1 MSAQLPQGLSSAE
14 ATLRQQQYGPNAL
27 PEVEPESFALKLLR
41 QFKNPL
47 IYILLFA
54 LGFGVVIWM
63 MEGMSG
69 LPLEPMTILF
79 ILLANAGLGVWQEA
93 KSDAALNRLMELA
106 APKSWVLRDE
116 KLLSLPSRNLVPGDI
131 VRVEAGER
139 VPADG
144 IVVRSENLLVDES
157 MLTGES
163 VPVEKGDEDMLYS
176 GTLAVRGR
184 SYIQVEG
191 IGTQS
196 SMGELAS
203 LLGDIKDQKTPL
215 EKRMTH
221 FGNWVAGFVLSIAVL
236 ILVVGAF
243 TQGASQFAHVFIFA
257 VALAV
262 AAVPESLPAVLT
274 LALALGVERM
284 AKRKAVV
291 RRLSAVEAL
300 GSVTVIAT
308 DKTGTLTENKMTVRK
323 VDTLEYDT
331 LLRGMVLANDAEL
344 HSDAGD
350 PLELGLLS
358 YVRDQAR
365 EQGQSPE
372 ELKARYPRV
381 SSQPFDS
388 RWKYMRVTVES
399 PEGPLSYLKGAP
411 EVILSLCRLSVSEK
425 TDIEA
430 RIESY
435 AREGYRALAFAYRLD
450 YELVGGKEATD
461 EDDSSLIWLGLALFW
476 DPPREEI
483 PGAIANALQA
493 GIRVMM
499 ITGDHP
505 ETAKAIAHTVGIE
518 GEDVITGKMLDD
530 MDEQQ
535 LRETV
540 CQTNIYARV
549 SPENKLKIVDA
560 LKAKNEVVAMTG
572 DGINDAPALKTAD
585 VGIAMG
591 IRGSDVSREVADL
604 ILMDDNF
611 ATIIAAVEEGR
622 SIYENIQ
629 KFIRTLFSTN
639 LSEVVLIAV
648 GAMIVFAMTQSG
660 ETLLLPLTAVQ
671 ILWIN
676 LLTDSLPA
684 LALSVDKNP
693 GVLKMKPRSA
703 SAPLLDSGS
712 LKFIV
717 WVGLLGGIAALSLLT
732 VLPLLDFDKGF
743 TQTLVFCFIVLVQ
756 LSFVLPARK
765 VHFPPVFNRWVLA
778 ALVIGLLAQ
787 TAAIV
792 FPPLRTLL
800 LVEQPSRDL
809 LFILLLSVPSCWFI
823 ANRYSI
829 WLSRKGN
836 NHHAAGSGSD
846 SDSDSDSGAKALASG
861 K

>member
-1 MSAQLPQGLSSAE
+1 MSAQPPQGLSSQE
-14 ATLRQQQYGPNAL
+14 ATLRHQQYGPNAL
-27 PEVEPESFALKLLR
+27 PEVKAESFVTKLLR

-54 LGFGVVIWM
+54 MAFGVVVWV
-63 MEGMSG
+63 MEGMKG
-69 LPLEPMTILF
+69 LPLESMTILL

-106 APKSWVLRDE
+106 APKSWVIRDG
-116 KLLSLPSRNLVPGDI
+116 KLVSLPSRTLVSGDL
-131 VRVEAGER
+131 VRVEVGER

-144 IVVRSENLLVDES
+144 AVTNAENLLVDES

-163 VPVEKGDEDMLYS
+163 VPVDKGDQDTLYS
-176 GTLAVRGR
+176 GTLVVRGR
-184 SYIQVEG
+184 SYIQVGG
-191 IGTQS
+191 IGAQS
-196 SMGELAS
+196 SMGQLAT
-203 LLGDIKDQKTPL
+203 LLEDISDQQTPL
-215 EKRMTH
+215 EKRMGH
-221 FGNWVAGFVLSIAVL
+221 FGNWVAGFVLAIAAV
-236 ILVVGAF
+236 ILVAGVF
-243 TQGASQFAHVFIFA
+243 TQGAAQFSHVFIFA

-284 AKRKAVV
+284 AKRQAVV
-291 RRLSAVEAL
+291 RRLAAVEAL

-308 DKTGTLTENKMTVRK
+308 DKTGTLTENKMTVKK
-323 VDTLEYDT
+323 VDTLEQNT
-331 LLRGMVLANDAEL
+331 LIRAMVLANDAEL
-344 HSDAGD
+344 NSEAGD
-350 PLELGLLS
+350 PLEQGLLN
-358 YVRDQAR
+358 YVR

-372 ELKARYPRV
+372 DIKSLYPKV
-381 SSQPFDS
+381 SSKPFDS
-388 RWKYMRVTVES
+388 RWKYMRVTVEDS
-399 PEGPLSYLKGAP
+399 GRRLSYFKGAP
-411 EVILSLCRLSVSEK
+411 EIILDRCMLSVTEK
-425 TDIEA
+425 ENIEA
-430 RIESY
+430 KIESY
-435 AREGYRALAFAYRLD
+435 AREGYRALAFALL
-450 YELVGGKEATD
+450 EGHEEEGG
-461 EDDSSLIWLGLALFW
+461 SLTWLGLALFW

-483 PGAIANALQA
+483 PGAIASALQA

-505 ETAKAIAHTVGIE
+505 ETAKSIAHTVGIE
-518 GEDVITGKMLDD
+518 GETVVTGKMLDA
-530 MDEQQ
+530 MNEQQ

-540 CQTNIYARV
+540 CETNIFARV
-549 SPENKLKIVDA
+549 SPENKLKIVEA
-560 LKAKNEVVAMTG
+560 LKAENEVVAMTG
-572 DGINDAPALKTAD
+572 DGINDAPALKAAD

-648 GAMIVFAMTQSG
+648 GAMIVFVTTKSG

-693 GVLKMKPRSA
+693 GVLAMKPRMA
-703 SAPLLDSGS
+703 SAPLLDNGS

-717 WVGLLGGIAALSLLT
+717 LVGLLGGAVALSLLI
-732 VLPLLDFDKGF
+732 VLPELGYDKGF

-756 LSFVLPARK
+756 LSFVMPARK
-765 VHFPPVFNRWVLA
+765 VHFPPVFNRWVLG
-778 ALVIGLLAQ
+778 ALLVGFLAQ
-787 TAAIV
+787 GAAII
-792 FPPLRTLL
+792 FPPLRTVLVVESPSWSLL
-800 LVEQPSRDL
+800 L
-809 LFILLLSVPSCWFI
+809 ILSISVPSCWLI
-823 ANRYSI
+823 ADRCSI
-829 WLSRKGN
+829 WLSRKKN
-836 NHHAAGSGSD
+836 
-846 SDSDSDSGAKALASG
+846 KTV
-861 K
+861 

>member
-54 LGFGVVIWM
+54 LGFGVVIWV

-116 KLLSLPSRNLVPGDI
+116 KLLSLPSRDLVPGDV

-144 IVVRSENLLVDES
+144 TVVRSEKNLLVDES

-163 VPVEKGDEDMLYS
+163 VPVDKGDEDALYS

-196 SMGELAS
+196 SMGKLAS

-221 FGNWVAGFVLSIAVL
+221 FGNRVAGFVLSIAVI

-274 LALALGVERM
+274 LSLALGVERM

-323 VDTLEYDT
+323 VDTLEHDT
-331 LLRGMVLANDAEL
+331 LLRAMVLANDAEL
-344 HSDAGD
+344 DSEAGD
-350 PLELGLLS
+350 PLELGLLN
-358 YVRDQAR
+358 YVREQAR

-372 ELKARYPRV
+372 ELKAHYPRI

-411 EVILSLCRLSVSEK
+411 EVILSRCRLGASEK

-435 AREGYRALAFAYRLD
+435 AREGYRALAFASRMGD
-450 YELVGGKEATD
+450 EAGSD
-461 EDDSSLIWLGLALFW
+461 EEKGSLAWLGLALFW

-493 GIRVMM
+493 GIRVLM

-518 GEDVITGKMLDD
+518 GENVITGKMLDE

-535 LRETV
+535 LREAV

-560 LKAKNEVVAMTG
+560 LKAENEVVAMTG

-611 ATIIAAVEEGR
+611 ATIVAAVEEGR

-693 GVLKMKPRSA
+693 GVLERKPRSA
-703 SAPLLDSGS
+703 SAPLLDNGS

-717 WVGLLGGIAALSLLT
+717 WVGLLGGVVALSLLT

-800 LVEQPSRDL
+800 LVEQPSWDL

-823 ANRYSI
+823 ADRYSI

-836 NHHAAGSGSD
+836 NHHAAGSGSG
-846 SDSDSDSGAKALASG
+846 SGSG
-861 K
+861 DPKIHAR

>member
-1 MSAQLPQGLSSAE
+1 MSVQLTPTQLPQGLSSAE
-14 ATLRQQQYGPNAL
+14 AALRQQQYGPNAL
-27 PEVEPESFALKLLR
+27 PEVEAESFSLKLLR

-54 LGFGVVIWM
+54 LGFGVVIWV

-116 KLLSLPSRNLVPGDI
+116 KLLSLPSRNLVPGDV

-144 IVVRSENLLVDES
+144 MVVRSENLLVDES

-163 VPVEKGDEDMLYS
+163 VPVDKGDKDAIYS

-196 SMGELAS
+196 SMGKLAS

-221 FGNWVAGFVLSIAVL
+221 FGNRVAGFVLSIAVI
-236 ILVVGAF
+236 ILVVGAV

-274 LALALGVERM
+274 LSLALGVERM

-323 VDTLEYDT
+323 VDTLEQDV
-331 LLRGMVLANDAEL
+331 LLRAMVLANDAEL
-344 HSDAGD
+344 HSEAGD
-350 PLELGLLS
+350 PLELGLLN
-358 YVRDQAR
+358 YVR

-411 EVILSLCRLSVSEK
+411 EVILSRCRLSASEK

-430 RIESY
+430 QIESY
-435 AREGYRALAFAYRLD
+435 AREGYRALAFASRMGN
-450 YELVGGKEATD
+450 EGSSD
-461 EDDSSLIWLGLALFW
+461 EEKGSLAWLGLALFW

-518 GEDVITGKMLDD
+518 GESVITGKMLDE
-530 MDEQQ
+530 MGEQQ
-535 LRETV
+535 LREVV

-560 LKAKNEVVAMTG
+560 LKAENEVVAMTG

-611 ATIIAAVEEGR
+611 ATIVAAVEEGR

-648 GAMIVFAMTQSG
+648 GAMIVFVMTQSG

-693 GVLKMKPRSA
+693 GVLEMKPRSA
-703 SAPLLDSGS
+703 SAPLLDNGS

-717 WVGLLGGIAALSLLT
+717 WVGLLGGVTALSLLT
-732 VLPLLDFDKGF
+732 VLPLLGFDKSF

-765 VHFPPVFNRWVLA
+765 VHFSPVFNRWVLA
-778 ALVIGLLAQ
+778 ALVVGLLAQ
-787 TAAIV
+787 VAAIV

-800 LVEQPSRDL
+800 LVEKPSWDL
-809 LFILLLSVPSCWFI
+809 LFILLFSVPSCWFI
-823 ANRYSI
+823 ADRYSI
-829 WLSRKGN
+829 WLSQKGN
-836 NHHAAGSGSD
+836 NRHAVSSGSE
-846 SDSDSDSGAKALASG
+846 AKALASG

>member
-1 MSAQLPQGLSSAE
+1 MSAQLAPTQLPQGLSSAE
-14 ATLRQQQYGPNAL
+14 AALRQQQYGPNAL

-54 LGFGVVIWM
+54 LGFGVVIWV
-63 MEGMSG
+63 MEGMSN

-116 KLLSLPSRNLVPGDI
+116 KLVSLPSRNLVPGDV

-144 IVVRSENLLVDES
+144 AVVRSENLLVDES

-163 VPVEKGDEDMLYS
+163 VPVDKGDEDALYS

-196 SMGELAS
+196 SMGKLAS

-215 EKRMTH
+215 EKRMTR
-221 FGNWVAGFVLSIAVL
+221 FGNRVAGFVLTIAVI
-236 ILVVGAF
+236 ILAVGAL

-323 VDTLEYDT
+323 VDTLEHDT
-331 LLRGMVLANDAEL
+331 LMRAMVLANDAEL
-344 HSDAGD
+344 HSEAGD
-350 PLELGLLS
+350 PLELGLLN
-358 YVRDQAR
+358 YVR

-399 PEGPLSYLKGAP
+399 TDGPLSYLKGAP
-411 EVILSLCRLSVSEK
+411 EVILSRCKLSGGEK

-435 AREGYRALAFAYRLD
+435 AREGYRALAFASRMGD
-450 YELVGGKEATD
+450 KDGSD
-461 EDDSSLIWLGLALFW
+461 EEKDSLAWLGLALFW

-483 PGAIANALQA
+483 PGAIAKALQA

-518 GEDVITGKMLDD
+518 GENVVTGKMLDE
-530 MDEQQ
+530 MDEQA

-540 CQTNIYARV
+540 CQSNIYARV

-611 ATIIAAVEEGR
+611 ATIVAAVEEGR

-693 GVLKMKPRSA
+693 GVLEMKPRSA
-703 SAPLLDSGS
+703 SAPLMDNGS
-712 LKFIV
+712 LKFIF
-717 WVGLLGGIAALSLLT
+717 WVGLLGGIVALSLLT
-732 VLPLLDFDKGF
+732 ILPSLGFDKGF

-778 ALVIGLLAQ
+778 ALAIGLLAQ

-800 LVEQPSRDL
+800 LVEQPSWDL

-823 ANRYSI
+823 ADRYSV
-829 WLSRKGN
+829 WLSRKEN
-836 NHHAAGSGSD
+836 NRHAVSSGSEVKD
-846 SDSDSDSGAKALASG
+846 LASG

>member
-54 LGFGVVIWM
+54 LGFGVVIWV

-116 KLLSLPSRNLVPGDI
+116 KLLSLPSRDLVPGDV

-144 IVVRSENLLVDES
+144 TVVRSENLLVDES

-163 VPVEKGDEDMLYS
+163 VPVDKGDEDALYS

-196 SMGELAS
+196 SMGKLAS

-221 FGNWVAGFVLSIAVL
+221 FGNRVAGFVLSIAVI

-274 LALALGVERM
+274 LSLALGVERM

-323 VDTLEYDT
+323 VDTLEHDT
-331 LLRGMVLANDAEL
+331 LLRAMVLANDAEL
-344 HSDAGD
+344 DSEAGD
-350 PLELGLLS
+350 PLELGLLN
-358 YVRDQAR
+358 YVREQAR

-372 ELKARYPRV
+372 ELKAHYPRI

-411 EVILSLCRLSVSEK
+411 EVILSRCRLGASEK

-435 AREGYRALAFAYRLD
+435 AREGYRALAFASRMGD
-450 YELVGGKEATD
+450 EAGSD
-461 EDDSSLIWLGLALFW
+461 EEKGSLAWLGLALFW

-493 GIRVMM
+493 GIRVLM

-518 GEDVITGKMLDD
+518 GENVITGKMLDE

-535 LRETV
+535 LREAV

-560 LKAKNEVVAMTG
+560 LKAENEVVAMTG

-611 ATIIAAVEEGR
+611 ATIVAAVEEGR

-693 GVLKMKPRSA
+693 GVLERKPRSA
-703 SAPLLDSGS
+703 SAPLLDNGS

-717 WVGLLGGIAALSLLT
+717 WVGLLGGVVALSLLT

-800 LVEQPSRDL
+800 LVEQPSWDL

-823 ANRYSI
+823 ADRYSI

-836 NHHAAGSGSD
+836 NHHTAGSGSD
-846 SDSDSDSGAKALASG
+846 TKAPASG